1 MAGYHCALISNSSI
15 QPVVTEISK
24 LVKSLRSSVAKNALL
39 TLNELFQYLNRQMEP
54 YLDTLMLVLLKRAT
68 DTNIFISD
76 EALKALL
83 SACQFCNE
91 SRVMGAILSM
101 STNRSNPMKVKVAL
115 TLEAVR

>member
-1 MAGYHCALISNSSI
+1 MKRMVGYHCSLVSNSSI
-15 QPVVTEISK
+15 HPVVTEICK

-76 EALKALL
+76 EALKAVL
-83 SACQFCNE
+83 SAC
-91 SRVMGAILSM
+91 
-101 STNRSNPMKVKVAL
+101 
-115 TLEAVR
+115 